1 MALSVFDF
9 KDYRSYLDE
18 AIKLK
23 RAENSKLSFRL
34 ISKKIG
40 YTSPN
45 FILLVIQGKR
55 NLTAESIKK
64 ISLFLELKN
73 NEKEYFKNLV
83 FLNQSESFEDKL
95 EFSKKLL
102 SNKSASEKTHLT
114 QDLLNYYSNWINI
127 VIREMTLLNNFQPE
141 PDWIQKKIHTD
152 VTTKEI
158 KDSLQTLINL
168 QLLQKTTH
176 NSYKAA
182 NTDLKTPDELKSE
195 FVRAFHFEMI
205 NKAVQT
211 FTTVNKEFRD
221 ITSITVPISVELLP
235 EIKKKISEF
244 RHSIAEAAK
253 NNPNATDVFQLNIQ
267 LFPLTNPEV
276 K

>member
-1 MALSVFDF
+1 MTLNVFNF
-9 KDYRSYLDE
+9 KDYRVYLDE

-23 RAENSKLSFRL
+23 RSENSSLSFRL

-40 YTSPN
+40 YSSPN

-64 ISLFLELKN
+64 ISQFLELKT

-102 SNKSASEKTHLT
+102 SSKSASEKTHLT

-127 VIREMTLLNNFQPE
+127 VIREMTLLSNFKADPE
-141 PDWIQKKIHTD
+141 WIQKKIRSD
-152 VTTKEI
+152 VSTKEI

-168 QLLQKTTH
+168 QLLQKTEQ

-182 NTDLKTPDELKSE
+182 HVDLKTPDELRSE
-195 FVRAFHFEMI
+195 FVRAFHYEMV
-205 NKAVQT
+205 NKAIQT
-211 FTTVNKEFRD
+211 FTTVDKEFRD

-253 NNPNATDVFQLNIQ
+253 NNPQATDVFQLNIQ
-267 LFPLTNPEV
+267 LFPLTKPEI

>member
-1 MALSVFDF
+1 VTLSVFDF
-9 KDYRSYLDE
+9 KDYRVYLDE

-23 RAENSKLSFRL
+23 RSENSSLSFRL

-40 YTSPN
+40 YSSPN

-55 NLTAESIKK
+55 NLTSESIKK
-64 ISLFLELKN
+64 ISQFLELKT

-102 SNKSASEKTHLT
+102 STKSASEKTHLT
-114 QDLLNYYSNWINI
+114 QDLLNYYSSWINI
-127 VIREMTLLNNFQPE
+127 VIREMTLLNNFKAD

-152 VTTKEI
+152 VNTKEI
-158 KDSLQTLINL
+158 KEALQTLINL
-168 QLLQKTTH
+168 QLLQKTEQ
-176 NSYKAA
+176 NSYKAVHV
-182 NTDLKTPDELKSE
+182 DLKTPDELKSE
-195 FVRAFHFEMI
+195 FVRAFHYEMV
-205 NKAVQT
+205 NKAIQT
-211 FTTVNKEFRD
+211 FTTVDKEFRD
-221 ITSITVPISVELLP
+221 ITSITVPISIELLP

-253 NNPNATDVFQLNIQ
+253 NNSQATDVFQLNIQ
-267 LFPLTNPEV
+267 LFPLTKPEIT
-276 K
+276 